1 MWYNVR
7 QMSESS
13 LTSVDVCPFN
23 LDRASRDSLTD
34 QLTNGLRDAIHSRFY
49 KAEDVL
55 PPMPELARHLGVSE
69 IIVRTAYRR
78 LAEEGLVLARPRRG
92 TVVLPSKSPVWRGH
106 VLCVMC
112 DHDFNCQMAVG
123 IEKIRKVLTKN
134 GFLFSQVS
142 VLEDEN
148 AVTDYS
154 GLDIALSRSIDFIIL
169 FYDRPQVIK
178 RLSESGVPFVVIGG
192 KGDEPPSCVGRI
204 AVSPKQAI
212 DEFVQH
218 CCRARISHVEVVSCS
233 RYDMYEMLVANA
245 LKKAGVSVR
254 RTVVPVQDYV
264 PYRCENVMHAG
275 YEFVEQTLEDRR
287 SLKFP
292 SLYFVM
298 DDWLASGMLCAFQAH
313 GIRIPDYV
321 KFACYT
327 NRGFGPM
334 YSKPITF
341 FSCDPFKMGDEFA
354 RRVYDY
360 LVLHKPFPNTYVKCE
375 YILGE
380 TFPDVNG

>member
-1 MWYNVR
+1 M
-7 QMSESS
+7 
-13 LTSVDVCPFN
+13 TSVEICPFK

-55 PPMPELARHLGVSE
+55 PPMPQLARHLGVSE

-92 TVVLPSKSPVWRGH
+92 TVVLPSKTPVWRGH

-112 DHDFNCQMAVG
+112 DHDFNCQMAIG
-123 IEKIRKVLTKN
+123 IEKIREELTHN

-142 VLEDEN
+142 VLDDGN

-154 GLDIALSRSIDFIIL
+154 GLDIALTRPIDFIIL

-178 RLSESGVPFVVIGG
+178 RLSESGVPFVIIGA
-192 KGDEPPSCVGRI
+192 KGNEPSGCVGRI
-204 AVSPKQAI
+204 AVSSKQAI
-212 DEFVQH
+212 DEFVRH
-218 CCRARISHVEVVSCS
+218 CRRARISYVEVVSCS
-233 RYDMYEMLVANA
+233 RFDMYERQIAKA
-245 LKKAGVSVR
+245 LKSAGVSVE
-254 RTVVPVQDYV
+254 RTVVTVQDQV
-264 PYRCENVMHAG
+264 PYRCENVMRTG
-275 YEFVEQTLEDRR
+275 YEFVVR
-287 SLKFP
+287 SLAEKNFKFP

-313 GIRIPDYV
+313 GVCIPDVV
-321 KFACYT
+321 KFVCYT

-334 YSKPITF
+334 YSKPLTL

-354 RRVYDY
+354 RRIYDY

-375 YILGE
+375 YNLGE
-380 TFPDVNG
+380 TFPDVNE

>member
-1 MWYNVR
+1 MKSNGF
-7 QMSESS
+7 SEDSI
-13 LTSVDVCPFN
+13 CPFN
-23 LDRASRDSLTD
+23 LDRSSRDSLTD

-49 KAEDVL
+49 KADDVL

-78 LAEEGLVLARPRRG
+78 LAEEGLVIARPRLG
-92 TVVLPSKSPVWRGH
+92 TIVLPSKSPVWRGH

-112 DHDFNCQMAVG
+112 DHDFNSQMAIG
-123 IEKIRKVLTKN
+123 IEKIREVLTKN

-142 VLEDEN
+142 VLEDSN
-148 AVTDYS
+148 AYTDYS
-154 GLDIALSRSIDFIIL
+154 GLDIALSRSTDFAII

-178 RLSESGVPFVVIGG
+178 RLSASGVPFVVIGG
-192 KGDEPPSCVGRI
+192 KGEEPPGCVGRI

-212 DEFVQH
+212 DELVRH
-218 CCRARISHVEVVSCS
+218 CLRARISCVEVISCS
-233 RYDMYEMLVANA
+233 RFDMYEMRAAKMLR
-245 LKKAGVSVR
+245 KAGVNVT
-254 RTVVPVQDYV
+254 RTVVPVQDCV

-275 YEFVEQTLEDRR
+275 YEFVSR
-287 SLKFP
+287 SFMGKNFKLP

-313 GIRIPDYV
+313 GVCIPDVV
-321 KFACYT
+321 KFVCYT

-334 YSKPITF
+334 YSKPLTL

-354 RRVYDY
+354 RRIYDY
-360 LVLHKPFPNTYVKCE
+360 IVMHKPFPNTYVKCE
-375 YILGE
+375 YIIGE
-380 TFPDVNG
+380 TFPDVN

>member
-1 MWYNVR
+1 
-7 QMSESS
+7 MSESF
-13 LTSVDVCPFN
+13 LTPAEICPFK

-49 KAEDVL
+49 KADDAL
-55 PPMPELARHLGVSE
+55 PPMPELAKYLGVSE
-69 IIVRTAYRR
+69 ITVRTAYRR

-112 DHDFNCQMAVG
+112 DHDFNCQMALG
-123 IEKIRKVLTKN
+123 IEKIREVLTHN

-142 VLEDEN
+142 VLDN
-148 AVTDYS
+148 KDAITDHS

-169 FYDRPQVIK
+169 FYDRPQVVK
-178 RLSESGVPFVVIGG
+178 RLSASGVSFVIIGG
-192 KGDEPPSCVGRI
+192 KGDEPPGCVGRVAI
-204 AVSPKQAI
+204 SPKQAI
-212 DEFVQH
+212 DEFVRH
-218 CCRARISHVEVVSCS
+218 CRRARVSYVEIVSCS
-233 RYDMYEMLVANA
+233 RYDMYERLIAKA
-245 LKKAGVSVR
+245 LKSVGVSVR
-254 RTVVPVQDYV
+254 RTVVPVQDHV

-275 YEFVEQTLEDRR
+275 YEFVSR
-287 SLKFP
+287 SLAGKNFKFP

-313 GIRIPDYV
+313 GVRIPDDI

-341 FSCDPFKMGDEFA
+341 FSCDPFKMGDELSW
-354 RRVYDY
+354 RIYDY

-380 TFPDVNG
+380 TFPDANI

>member
-1 MWYNVR
+1 MPLF
-7 QMSESS
+7 S
-13 LTSVDVCPFN
+13 TICPFR

-34 QLTNGLRDAIHSRFY
+34 QLTNGLRDAIRSRFY
-49 KAEDVL
+49 KADDAL
-55 PPMPELARHLGVSE
+55 PPMPELAGHLGVSE

-112 DHDFNCQMAVG
+112 DHDFNCQMAIGV
-123 IEKIRKVLTKN
+123 EKIREELTHN

-142 VLEDEN
+142 VLEDKN

-154 GLDIALSRSIDFIIL
+154 GLDIALTRSIDFVIL

-192 KGDEPPSCVGRI
+192 KGDEPPGCVGRVAI
-204 AVSPKQAI
+204 SPKQAI
-212 DEFVQH
+212 DEFVRH
-218 CCRARISHVEVVSCS
+218 CRRARVLHAEVVSCS
-233 RYDMYEMLVANA
+233 RFDMYERQIAKA
-245 LKKAGVSVR
+245 LKGSDVSVK
-254 RTVVPVQDYV
+254 RTAVPVQDQI
-264 PYRCENVMHAG
+264 PCRCENVMHAG
-275 YEFVEQTLEDRR
+275 YDFVAR
-287 SLKFP
+287 SLAERNFKLP

-298 DDWLASGMLCAFQAH
+298 DDWLASGMLCAFQAY
-313 GIRIPDYV
+313 GVRIPDDV
-321 KFACYT
+321 RFACYT
-327 NRGFGPM
+327 NRGFGPI

-354 RRVYDY
+354 RRIYDY
-360 LVLHKPFPNTYVKCE
+360 LVLHKPFPNAYVKCE

-380 TFPDVNG
+380 TFPDVCT

>member
-1 MWYNVR
+1 MR
-7 QMSESS
+7 ESF
-13 LTSVDVCPFN
+13 LTSVEICPFK

-55 PPMPELARHLGVSE
+55 PPMPQLARHLGVSE

-92 TVVLPSKSPVWRGH
+92 TVVLPSKTPVWRGH

-112 DHDFNCQMAVG
+112 DHDFNCQMAIG
-123 IEKIRKVLTKN
+123 IEKIREVLTHN

-154 GLDIALSRSIDFIIL
+154 GLDIALTRPIDFIIL

-178 RLSESGVPFVVIGG
+178 RLSESGVPFVIIGA
-192 KGDEPPSCVGRI
+192 KGNEPSGCVGRI
-204 AVSPKQAI
+204 AVSSKQAI
-212 DEFVQH
+212 DEFVRH
-218 CCRARISHVEVVSCS
+218 CRRARISYVEVVSCS
-233 RYDMYEMLVANA
+233 RFDMYERQIAKA
-245 LKKAGVSVR
+245 LKCAGVSVE
-254 RTVVPVQDYV
+254 RTVVTVQDQV
-264 PYRCENVMHAG
+264 PYRCENVMHTG
-275 YEFVEQTLEDRR
+275 YEFVVR
-287 SLKFP
+287 SLAEKNFKFP

-313 GIRIPDYV
+313 GVCIPDVV
-321 KFACYT
+321 KFVCYT

-334 YSKPITF
+334 HSKSITF

-354 RRVYDY
+354 RRIYDY

-375 YILGE
+375 YNLGE
-380 TFPDVNG
+380 TFPDVNE

>member
-1 MWYNVR
+1 MK
-7 QMSESS
+7 ESS
-13 LTSVDVCPFN
+13 LTSAEICPFN
-23 LDRASRDSLTD
+23 LDRSSRDSFTD

-112 DHDFNCQMAVG
+112 DHDFNCQMALG
-123 IEKIRKVLTKN
+123 IEKIREVLTHN

-142 VLEDEN
+142 VLEDAN
-148 AVTDYS
+148 AYTDYS
-154 GLDIALSRSIDFIIL
+154 GLDIALSRPTDFAII

-178 RLSESGVPFVVIGG
+178 RLSASGVPFVVIGG
-192 KGDEPPSCVGRI
+192 KGEEPSGCVGRI

-212 DEFVQH
+212 DELVRH
-218 CCRARISHVEVVSCS
+218 CLRARISYVEVVSCS
-233 RYDMYEMLVANA
+233 RFDMYEM
-245 LKKAGVSVR
+245 
-254 RTVVPVQDYV
+254 RTAKMLRKVDINVTRTAVPVQDCV

-275 YEFVEQTLEDRR
+275 YAFVER
-287 SLKFP
+287 SLAARNFQFP
-292 SLYFVM
+292 SLYIVM

-313 GIRIPDYV
+313 GVGIPDDV
-321 KFACYT
+321 KFVSYT

-334 YSKPITF
+334 YSKPLTL

-354 RRVYDY
+354 RRIYDY
-360 LVLHKPFPNTYVKCE
+360 LVLHKPLPNTYVKCE

-380 TFPDVNG
+380 TFPDVNT